1 MMFVGVFS
9 KEMMENDYRSLR
21 LEMTQ
26 QDKDLAKI
34 LDGHE
39 VVFINQ
45 FTSVGYVDIDGEFQM
60 FARKEHC
67 KDFRPLNK

>member
-9 KEMMENDYRSLR
+9 KEMMENDYRDLG

-26 QDKDLAKI
+26 NDKVLAKI

-45 FTSVGYVDIDGEFQM
+45 FASVGYVDIDGEFQM